1 MQNLLRTFLAFTCVA
16 ALPLSAAK
24 PKSTRAAAAPAS
36 SGPRDIG
43 TVYVD
48 PADAISINITGS
60 PGLVNIAAIAF
71 NSHGKFRR
79 VASNGA
85 YEFRFTDAGPNV
97 VRVDVIKAGQAVL
110 SQNVSGS
117 SERNA
122 LFRAADVAV
131 KASSGLN
138 GYFASK
144 LAFVS
149 ERSGQ
154 GRSEIFV
161 SDLFL
166 GEARQITHDNAHAMT
181 PRWSPDGTK
190 LLYTSFF
197 KSGFPDIFQI
207 DLSSLQRTSF
217 VSLKGTNTGARY
229 SPTGGQVAMV
239 LSGEGNPEIYVSNAQ
254 GRQIS
259 RRTRTEGVESS
270 PCFSPDGTRI
280 VYASEPGPQLYIM
293 SVGGG
298 SPRRIT
304 SGVSRYCA
312 EPDWSRGDPNKI
324 AFTEREGRGYQIA
337 VVDLS
342 TGLAK
347 TVSRA
352 PLDAIEPSWLPDG
365 RHLVYTARSAGSRR
379 LCILDTETGKS
390 TTLGSVAAEKASV
403 WAP

>member
-1 MQNLLRTFLAFTCVA
+1 
-16 ALPLSAAK
+16 
-24 PKSTRAAAAPAS
+24 
-36 SGPRDIG
+36 
-43 TVYVD
+43 
-48 PADAISINITGS
+48 
-60 PGLVNIAAIAF
+60 
-71 NSHGKFRR
+71 

-85 YEFRFTDAGPNV
+85 FEFRFSDAGPNV
-97 VRVDVIKAGQAVL
+97 VRVDVLKAGQAVL

-131 KASSGLN
+131 KAASGLN
-138 GYFASK
+138 GYFSSR

-149 ERSGQ
+149 ERSGK

-166 GEARQITHDNAHAMT
+166 GEARQITHDNAHALT

-239 LSGEGNPEIYVSNAQ
+239 LSGEGNPELYVSNAQ

-270 PCFSPDGTRI
+270 PCFSPDGSRI

-293 SVGGG
+293 SAGGG
-298 SPRRIT
+298 AARRIT

-312 EPDWSRGDPNKI
+312 EPDWSRANPNKI
-324 AFTEREGRGYQIA
+324 AFTAREGRGYQIA
-337 VVDLS
+337 VLDIS

-390 TTLGSVAAEKASV
+390 TPLSSVAAEKASV